1 MAAAPWVPDASLAG
15 PDGAVSNAIAWAAV
29 DCPSWFGAASFDP
42 TLGSAVLGRMA
53 AHVVSRP
60 RVGERYVAGGWL
72 VTRDGRKV
80 HTASALWD
88 ESGGVLATARA
99 TWITVG

>member
-1 MAAAPWVPDASLAG
+1 VPDASVAG
-15 PDGAVSNAIAWAAV
+15 PDGVVPDEVTWAAV
-29 DCPSWFGAASFDP
+29 DCPSWFGAFCFDP
-42 TLGSAVLGRMA
+42 TVGTAVLGRMA
-53 AHVVSRP
+53 ARVVEQP

-72 VTRDGRKV
+72 LARDGRKV

-88 ESGGVLATARA
+88 DAGGVAAFARA